1 MRMKAAVMFEQGLE
15 QPFAVS
21 KPFHIEDVDLDGP
34 YQGEV
39 LVEVRAAGVCH
50 SDLSVAEGQRKRT
63 LPVVGGH
70 EGAGIVREV
79 GPGVVGLE
87 PGDHVVMSAAGG
99 CGQCRY
105 CMAGRPG
112 ICDRIGVS
120 RSQGLLPNGER
131 RLSLNGEA
139 LFHYSGV
146 SCFAQFAVTT
156 PGSLIKIDKDIP
168 LDVAAIFGC
177 AVVTGAGA
185 VMNAARVCPGDAVAV
200 VGLGGVGL
208 TSVMAAQASGA
219 SIIIGIDLLDSKFPI
234 AKEVGCTH
242 TFSGADPDLVA
253 KIRDLTHGGVD
264 FAFEL
269 TANQRALNSAFDYT
283 RKAGEIVCVGV
294 SRADSRLDF
303 PNTRLVSEDKV
314 IRGAMLGSGVAERDI
329 PKYLNLFRE
338 GNLPVDKLHSGS
350 ITFDDLNE
358 SLDHLHD
365 ATVIRQM
372 LDPHA

>member
-1 MRMKAAVMFEQGLE
+1 M
-15 QPFAVS
+15 
-21 KPFHIEDVDLDGP
+21 
-34 YQGEV
+34 
-39 LVEVRAAGVCH
+39 
-50 SDLSVAEGQRKRT
+50 
-63 LPVVGGH
+63 
-70 EGAGIVREV
+70 
-79 GPGVVGLE
+79 
-87 PGDHVVMSAAGG
+87 
-99 CGQCRY
+99 
-105 CMAGRPG
+105 
-112 ICDRIGVS
+112 
-120 RSQGLLPNGER
+120 
-131 RLSLNGEA
+131 
-139 LFHYSGV
+139 
-146 SCFAQFAVTT
+146 TT
-156 PGSLIKIDKDIP
+156 PGSLIRIDKDIP

-185 VMNAARVCPGDAVAV
+185 VMNAARVRPGDAVAI

-219 SIIIGIDLLDSKFPI
+219 STIIGIDLLDSKFPI

-242 TFSGADPDLVA
+242 TFGGADPDLVA
-253 KIRDLTHGGVD
+253 KIRDLTDGGVD

-269 TANQRALNSAFDYT
+269 TANQRAMNSAFDYT

-294 SRADSRLDF
+294 SRADSRLEF

-350 ITFDDLNE
+350 IAFEDLNE

>member
-1 MRMKAAVMFEQGLE
+1 MRMKAAVMVEQGLP
-15 QPFAVS
+15 QPFAAS
-21 KPFHIEDVDLDGP
+21 KPFHIEEVDLDGP

-39 LVEVRAAGVCH
+39 LVEVSAAGVCH
-50 SDLSVAEGQRKRT
+50 SDLSVVEGQRKRT
-63 LPVVGGH
+63 VPVVGGH

-79 GPGVVGLE
+79 GSGVVGLE

-105 CMAGRPG
+105 CTAGRPG

-131 RLSLNGEA
+131 RLSLRGEP
-139 LFHYSGV
+139 LYHYSGV
-146 SCFAQFAVTT
+146 SCFAQYAVTT
-156 PGSLIKIDKDIP
+156 PGSLVKIDKDIP

-185 VMNAARVCPGDAVAV
+185 VINAARVRPGDAVAV

-208 TSVMAAQASGA
+208 TSVMAAKASGA
-219 SIIIGIDLLDSKFPI
+219 SIIIGIDLLDGKFDI
-234 AKEVGCTH
+234 AEELGCTH
-242 TFSGADPDLVA
+242 TFNAADPELVA
-253 KIRDLTHGGVD
+253 KIRDLTAGGVD

-269 TANQRALNSAFDYT
+269 TANQNAMNAAFDYT

-294 SRADSRLDF
+294 GRADSRLEF
-303 PNTRLVSEDKV
+303 LNTRLVSEDKV

-329 PKYLNLFRE
+329 PRYLGLFRD
-338 GNLPVDKLHSGS
+338 GKLPVDKLQSS
-350 ITFDDLNE
+350 AITFDDLNE
-358 SLDHLHD
+358 SLDHLHS